1 MTDELIP
8 PQRYTSLDEIR
19 LRKSQLRKQLRKD
32 SEQMK
37 AKAQTLFHKE
47 EGEQLP
53 TQRFMGV
60 MSKGAGFID
69 GAILVWK
76 LYQKFHRPKNT
87 NKKKGGWSLF
97 SKKKKKR
104 K

>member
-1 MTDELIP
+1 MTDEMIP
-8 PQRYTSLDEIR
+8 PQRYVSLEEIR
-19 LRKSQLRKQLRKD
+19 QRKKQLRNLLRKD

-47 EGEQLP
+47 EGEKMP
-53 TQRFMGV
+53 TQRLMGV

-76 LYQKFHRPKNT
+76 LYQKFHRPNKNG
-87 NKKKGGWSLF
+87 KKKSGGWSLF
-97 SKKKKKR
+97 GKKKKK
-104 K
+104 